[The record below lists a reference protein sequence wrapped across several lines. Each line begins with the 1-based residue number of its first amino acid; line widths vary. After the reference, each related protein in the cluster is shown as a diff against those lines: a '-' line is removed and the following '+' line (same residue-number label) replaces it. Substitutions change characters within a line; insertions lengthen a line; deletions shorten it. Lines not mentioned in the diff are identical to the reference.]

1 MAQQVVV
8 IDDITGE
15 AGATTRRIRLDGVE
29 YDIDL
34 TDASFVVLQDLLRP
48 YLEKARVVPMAKRGR
63 SGGAGGSGSSGSS
76 RSEGRGTPVRQKQE
90 LPAASSTIRAWAAAN
105 GIECPKRGRI
115 PAAVVERYTK
125 SMAVSFTG

>member
-8 IDDITGE
+8 VDDITGE
-15 AGATTRRIRLDGVE
+15 AGASTRRLRLDGVE

-34 TDASFVVLQDLLRP
+34 TDETFTGLQEVLRP
-48 YLEKARVVPMAKRGR
+48 YLEKARVVPMSKRGK
-63 SGGAGGSGSSGSS
+63 SAGV
-76 RSEGRGTPVRQKQE
+76 EGRGTQVRQKQE

-115 PAAVVERYTK
+115 PASVVERYTA
-125 SMAVSFTG
+125 SMEVSFTG

>member
-8 IDDITGE
+8 VDDITGE
-15 AGATTRRIRLDGVE
+15 AGASTRRLRLDGVE

-34 TDASFVVLQDLLRP
+34 TDESFASLQEVLRP
-48 YLEKARVVPMAKRGR
+48 YLEKARVVPMSKRGK
-63 SGGAGGSGSSGSS
+63 SSSA
-76 RSEGRGTPVRQKQE
+76 EGRGTPVRQKQD

-115 PAAVVERYTK
+115 PASVVERYTK
-125 SMAVSFTG
+125 SMEVSFTG

>member
-8 IDDITGE
+8 VDDVTGE
-15 AGATTRRIRLDGVE
+15 AGASTRRIRLDGVE

-34 TDASFVVLQDLLRP
+34 TDGSFLALQDLLRP

-63 SGGAGGSGSSGSS
+63 SGGTGGSAGSSG
-76 RSEGRGTPVRQKQE
+76 SEGRGTPVRQKQE
-90 LPAASSTIRAWAAAN
+90 LPAASATIRAWAASN

-115 PAAVVERYTK
+115 PTAVVERYTK
-125 SMAVSFTG
+125 SIAVSFTG

>member
-8 IDDITGE
+8 VDDITGE
-15 AGATTRRIRLDGVE
+15 PGATTRRLRVDGVE

-34 TDASFVVLQDLLRP
+34 TDASFVSLQEILRP

-63 SGGAGGSGSSGSS
+63 PGAGSGAGSG
-76 RSEGRGTPVRQKQE
+76 EGRGTPVRQKQE
-90 LPAASSTIRAWAAAN
+90 LPAASATIRAWAAAN
-105 GIECPKRGRI
+105 GIDCPKRGRI

-125 SMAVSFTG
+125 SMEVSFTG

>member
-8 IDDITGE
+8 VDDITGE
-15 AGATTRRIRLDGVE
+15 AGASTRRLRLDGVE

-34 TDASFVVLQDLLRP
+34 TDETFAGLQDVLRP
-48 YLEKARVVPMAKRGR
+48 YLEKARLVPMSKRTKATGQR
-63 SGGAGGSGSSGSS
+63 
-76 RSEGRGTPVRQKQE
+76 EGRGTPVRQKQE

-105 GIECPKRGRI
+105 GIDCPKRGRI

-125 SMAVSFTG
+125 SMEVSFTG

>member
-8 IDDITGE
+8 VDDITGE
-15 AGATTRRIRLDGVE
+15 AGASTRRIRLDGVE

-34 TDASFVVLQDLLRP
+34 TDDSFVVLQDLLRP
-48 YLEKARVVPMAKRGR
+48 YLEKARVVPISKRGKA
-63 SGGAGGSGSSGSS
+63 GGAGGSSA
-76 RSEGRGTPVRQKQE
+76 SEGRGTPVRQKQE

>member
-8 IDDITGE
+8 VDDITGE

-34 TDASFVVLQDLLRP
+34 TDASFAGLQDLLRP
-48 YLEKARVVPMAKRGR
+48 YLEKARVVPITKRGK
-63 SGGAGGSGSSGSS
+63 SGSASS
-76 RSEGRGTPVRQKQE
+76 AEGRGTPVRQKQE
-90 LPAASSTIRAWAAAN
+90 LPAASATIRAWAAAN

-115 PAAVVERYTK
+115 PASVVERYTK

>member
-8 IDDITGE
+8 VDDITGE
-15 AGATTRRIRLDGVE
+15 PGATTRRLRVDGVE

-34 TDASFVVLQDLLRP
+34 TDDSFVALQEVLRP
-48 YLEKARVVPMAKRGR
+48 YLEKARVVPMAKRGK
-63 SGGAGGSGSSGSS
+63 SGAGTGSG
-76 RSEGRGTPVRQKQE
+76 EGRGTPVRQKQD
-90 LPAASSTIRAWAAAN
+90 LPAASATIRAWAAAN
-105 GIECPKRGRI
+105 GVECPKRGRI

>member
-8 IDDITGE
+8 VDDITGE
-15 AGATTRRIRLDGVE
+15 AGASTRRLRLDGVE

-34 TDASFVVLQDLLRP
+34 TDESFASLQEVLRP
-48 YLEKARVVPMAKRGR
+48 YLEKARVVPMSKRGK
-63 SGGAGGSGSSGSS
+63 SGP
-76 RSEGRGTPVRQKQE
+76 EGRGTPVRQKQE

-115 PAAVVERYTK
+115 PASVVERYTK
-125 SMAVSFTG
+125 SMEVSFTG

>member
-8 IDDITGE
+8 VDDITGE

-34 TDASFVVLQDLLRP
+34 TEDSFAGLQDLLRP
-48 YLEKARVVPMAKRGR
+48 YLEKARVVPIAKRGR
-63 SGGAGGSGSSGSS
+63 PSGA
-76 RSEGRGTPVRQKQE
+76 EGRGTPVRQKQE

-105 GIECPKRGRI
+105 GIDCPKRGRI
-115 PAAVVERYTK
+115 PSAVIERYTK